1 MFESLVVQC
10 LSLVESDLPSTGIVR
25 LPWSQHELGVSISF
39 YFTLENI
46 RCVIR
51 EPIKCHD
58 LTQQLLSPRRS
69 SYTPVPRGLGQK
81 RQCRQFFV
89 LVAAVKM
96 YGGGK
101 AEF

>member
-1 MFESLVVQC
+1 M
-10 LSLVESDLPSTGIVR
+10 
-25 LPWSQHELGVSISF
+25 
-39 YFTLENI
+39 
-46 RCVIR
+46 IR

-89 LVAAVKM
+89 LVAVVKM
-96 YGGGK
+96 HGGGK